1 MAKKQS
7 KGSERPPPVDKLI
20 KPAVGIAL
28 AIVAYQFFTG
38 IKSEVRE
45 TKETLFHFRLTLI

>member
-7 KGSERPPPVDKLI
+7 KGSERPPPVEKLI
-20 KPAVGIAL
+20 KPAVAVAL
-28 AIVAYQFFTG
+28 ALVAYQFFTG

-45 TKETLFHFRLTLI
+45 TKENIDVTL